1 MAIGE
6 ECRWSTAGQ
15 AAVAVPIALRP
26 TAVCTHCVQYTHAD
40 SSGIPWDT
48 RLSGPNGRQELRSR
62 DPESR
67 EPQIGDSEPS
77 DPGFGPPDPGFGPP
91 DPDLSLVSYAGTP
104 DLALQTLILAS
115 RGLETPKWGLPIYT
129 FARARGLSSF
139 GFHRLVPDRSDFKT
153 GPGNSGKISS
163 PN

>member
-1 MAIGE
+1 M
-6 ECRWSTAGQ
+6 Q
-15 AAVAVPIALRP
+15 IAL
-26 TAVCTHCVQYTHAD
+26 A
-40 SSGIPWDT
+40 SPWDT

-104 DLALQTLILAS
+104 DLALRTLILAL
-115 RGLETPKWGLPIYT
+115 RTPI
-129 FARARGLSSF
+129 
-139 GFHRLVPDRSDFKT
+139 
-153 GPGNSGKISS
+153 
-163 PN
+163 